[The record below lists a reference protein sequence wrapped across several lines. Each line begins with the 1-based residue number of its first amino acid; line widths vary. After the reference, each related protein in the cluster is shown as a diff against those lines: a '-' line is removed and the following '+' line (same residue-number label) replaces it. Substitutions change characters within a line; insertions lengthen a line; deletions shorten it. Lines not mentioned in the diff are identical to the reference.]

1 MVYRTVEVDVD
12 IDLSE
17 FDDDDLLDELESR
30 GLDLNSKYIDGDEVR
45 NLLEKIYLNRRVG
58 KDYQKDLDN
67 LIYYALGKIV

>member
-12 IDLSE
+12 VDLSE

-45 NLLEKIYLNRRVG
+45 SLLEKIYLNRRVG
-58 KDYQKDLDN
+58 KDYEKDLDD
-67 LIYYALGKIV
+67 LIYYGLGKIV